1 MRAAIQPESTGLEL
15 AGGSRGVTTP
25 VPCVYLPVS
34 LTAPGPSGSTGPARL
49 CRGCSRPHRRPP
61 AQTSSSFTPP
71 LRRQRN
77 GGLAPPSETSA
88 PRGALRLPPASPRR
102 CDGEEMDGLS
112 PPSGT
117 TAPRG
122 AHEQA
127 VQALQG
133 HRAVHMEEIGGEH
146 CRGLRAQ
153 ELPPRRVGVPLR
165 CRGDLQYLED
175 PADRRRAD
183 PVAELEQF
191 ALDPLVSPAAVPG
204 GEPPGQRGDLCAG
217 WRSSCAA
224 RIGPLPGDQA
234 AVPPKDGS
242 RGDQAVCS
250 QLPWQVP
257 DQRGHDGSAGPV
269 EAGSGPGAAQRGDLV
284 PQYQQ

>member
-1 MRAAIQPESTGLEL
+1 MTSRQYRRWRVTAQSTWKKSVASIVAACARRNCRHVVSVCRFG
-15 AGGSRGVTTP
+15 AGG
-25 VPCVYLPVS
+25 
-34 LTAPGPSGSTGPARL
+34 
-49 CRGCSRPHRRPP
+49 
-61 AQTSSSFTPP
+61 
-71 LRRQRN
+71 
-77 GGLAPPSETSA
+77 E
-88 PRGALRLPPASPRR
+88 
-102 CDGEEMDGLS
+102 
-112 PPSGT
+112 
-117 TAPRG
+117 
-122 AHEQA
+122 
-127 VQALQG
+127 
-133 HRAVHMEEIGGEH
+133 
-146 CRGLRAQ
+146 
-153 ELPPRRVGVPLR
+153 
-165 CRGDLQYLED
+165 LQYLED

-191 ALDPLVSPAAVPG
+191 ALDPLVSPAAVLG

-269 EAGSGPGAAQRGDLV
+269 EAGSGPGAAQQGRPRAAAPAV
-284 PQYQQ
+284 PRLWTLTSGRAGPASLS